1 MRAESILQELCQLGK
16 TPDEIAAELR
26 RRAIKGTRSQKYLC
40 PIAIVVSRKIQR
52 MKTGIFRY
60 TVFVDR
66 MSTQIFT
73 NETTSWKLKLH
84 IENPQ
89 PIGDFVNWFDGG
101 RYIDLEV
108 TLEHFLGANE

>member
-1 MRAESILQELCQLGK
+1 
-16 TPDEIAAELR
+16 
-26 RRAIKGTRSQKYLC
+26 
-40 PIAIVVSRKIQR
+40 
-52 MKTGIFRY
+52 
-60 TVFVDR
+60 